1 MIVPVG
7 ALPPER
13 VAVSEIEPRVNA
25 EGVAWVVIVGTARS
39 AAASTLT
46 GRSTAAAKIAKAA
59 VASRVDTTVARQLL
73 IALLPSVQISR

>member
-1 MIVPVG
+1 
-7 ALPPER
+7 
-13 VAVSEIEPRVNA
+13 
-25 EGVAWVVIVGTARS
+25 
-39 AAASTLT
+39 LT